1 MKLRADK
8 RGDRY
13 VLNGNKMWITNGPD
27 ADVLVVYAKTDMEA
41 GAKGITAFLV
51 EKGMKGFSTA
61 QKLDK
66 LGMRS
71 SPTCELV
78 FRDCEIPEENVLG
91 QVGGGVRVL
100 MSGPTTSAWCCPVAR
115 WA

>member
-1 MKLRADK
+1 
-8 RGDRY
+8 
-13 VLNGNKMWITNGPD
+13 
-27 ADVLVVYAKTDMEA
+27 
-41 GAKGITAFLV
+41 
-51 EKGMKGFSTA
+51 MKGFSTA

-78 FRDCEIPEENVLG
+78 FQDCEIPEENVLG

-100 MSGPTTSAWCCPVAR
+100 MSGRTTSAWCCPVAR